1 MDERKDPMR
10 LMLAVMAAAAT
21 LAAGVAQA
29 DDVLKDKGCVKCHEA
44 DKKKVG
50 PAMKDIAAKHKG
62 NKDAEAMLVAK
73 IKDGKGHPKSKE
85 SEDDLKAAVKQM
97 LSTK

>member
-1 MDERKDPMR
+1 MR
-10 LMLAVMAAAAT
+10 VMYAV
-21 LAAGVAQA
+21 LAASAVLLAGAANAQ
-29 DDVLKDKGCVKCHEA
+29 DVLKDKGCVKCHDV

-50 PAMKDIAAKHKG
+50 PAMKDIAAKHKA

-85 SEDDLKAAVKQM
+85 SEGDIKAAVQQM
-97 LSTK
+97 LK